1 AAGTLS
7 RMNHG
12 TSSVAGAPDIGVG
25 RGARFAL
32 LLGGAGLTG
41 GATFSS
47 PALHVISTAAPS
59 VTTGEWNSTD
69 TPEWHVSRL
78 AYAAHRMTS
87 NLPSL
92 CPSAVAVS
100 RARSTALP

>member
-1 AAGTLS
+1 AGTLS

-12 TSSVAGAPDIGVG
+12 TSSVAGVT
-25 RGARFAL
+25 GAGSGSRFARP
-32 LLGGAGLTG
+32 LGGAGLTG

-59 VTTGEWNSTD
+59 VTTGEWKRTD
-69 TPEWHVSRL
+69 TPEWHVSQL

-100 RARSTALP
+100 RALSTA